1 MESQEQKRLRLK
13 RCSLGKNFKRT
24 RESLTVIHHGLRS
37 GGGVALLVN
46 GKEETATARLATP
59 DQMAYTKWD
68 GAKEQLTK

>member
-1 MESQEQKRLRLK
+1 M
-13 RCSLGKNFKRT
+13 
-24 RESLTVIHHGLRS
+24 
-37 GGGVALLVN
+37 ALLVN